1 MKLLLEE
8 IGPVKRA
15 EIDLDKNL
23 IVLCGAN
30 NAGKTYIAY
39 TIYGLQTSIFSS
51 YMRSDPVSDE
61 LDLLAFYKNNYPQ
74 FYDNICKHLLTTLPD
89 IFATNGDK
97 SFFKNTKIALL
108 PLHLDEVEKRIKG
121 YSYTDFIWNRPKNRK
136 KIGITENEM
145 LPTNTPKLLP
155 QLLTA
160 DLINIT
166 LGFNPFDNIYIA
178 PAERIAINIFSRE
191 LSIQRN
197 ALVEDLLENNNPT
210 DLLHRRA
217 KRYSLPIR
225 QSLKIAEDLKV
236 LQTNDSEFAYLA
248 DFLEKDILKGKIKVS
263 KEGEIAFNPNKTAK
277 NLDVHLSASMV
288 KSLASIV
295 FYLRHLAQKNDFII
309 IDEPE
314 LNLHPDNQRKIARF
328 LVRLVNAGFKV
339 LISTHSDYIV
349 KEFNNLIMLNK
360 GSKDAQKLMKEF
372 GYHKEE
378 LLDPN
383 TLGAHLVKNGIC
395 ENLEVNETG
404 FSVQNIDEEIN
415 ALNHSAEKIYYT
427 LYN

>member
-30 NAGKTYIAY
+30 NTGKTYIAY
-39 TIYGLQTSIFSS
+39 TIYGLDKSLYSTYMESYRVVEELNLFS
-51 YMRSDPVSDE
+51 Y
-61 LDLLAFYKNNYPQ
+61 YKNNYPQ

-89 IFATNGDK
+89 LFATNGDK
-97 SFFKNTKIALL
+97 SFFENTKITLL
-108 PLHLDEVEKRIKG
+108 PLSLDEVEKKILEF
-121 YSYTDFIWNRPKNRK
+121 SHTDFDWYKNKYTTRAR
-136 KIGITENEM
+136 GEA
-145 LPTNTPKLLP
+145 LPETDHGMI
-155 QLLTA
+155 TA
-160 DLINIT
+160 DVERHLINLI
-166 LGFNPFDNIYIA
+166 LGLHPFGKTYIA

-197 ALVEDLLENNNPT
+197 ALVEDLLENKNPT

-236 LQTNDSEFAYLA
+236 LQSNDSEFAYLA

-263 KEGEIAFNPNKTAK
+263 KEGEIAFNPNKTTK